1 MADDVPSASALPAIA
16 LIGFGE
22 VGRIF
27 ARDLR
32 AAGCSEIAAW
42 DVAFVDP
49 TSQQL
54 AAARESRARVGVS
67 AADAVAG
74 ADVVI
79 SAVTAG
85 SAAAAAETA
94 AAALER
100 GAFYVDVNSVS
111 PATKQAVASLVE
123 AGGGQFVEVAIMTSV
138 PPRGLKSPMLLGG
151 AHMAAFTEAMAPL
164 GMDLTA
170 YAERIGAASAV
181 KMCRSVMVKGMEAL
195 FLESMVAARH
205 YGVEEDVLASL
216 KDMIDQ
222 DWERLGG
229 YMISRALLHGRRRAE
244 EMREVARTV
253 SEAGLEPLQSA
264 ATALRQDWAA
274 DRNRDLRP
282 AGAMD
287 LTALLDLLMPDDG
300 DDA

>member
-1 MADDVPSASALPAIA
+1 MADDAPSATALPAVA
-16 LIGFGE
+16 LIGLGE

-27 ARDLR
+27 ARDLQ
-32 AAGCSEIAAW
+32 AAGCRGIAAW
-42 DVAFVDP
+42 DIAFADP
-49 TSQQL
+49 ASAQL
-54 AAARESRARVGVS
+54 AAARESGVRVGAS
-67 AADAVAG
+67 AADAVAS

-85 SAAAAAETA
+85 SAIVAAEPA
-94 AAALER
+94 APALDR

-123 AGGGQFVEVAIMTSV
+123 AGGGRFVEAAIMTSV

-151 AHMAAFTEAMAPL
+151 AHMAAFMEAMAPV

-181 KMCRSVMVKGMEAL
+181 KMCRSIMVKGMEAL

-205 YGVEEDVLASL
+205 YGVEGDVLASL

-229 YMISRALLHGRRRAE
+229 YMMSRALTHGRRRAE
-244 EMREVARTV
+244 EMREAARTV
-253 SEAGLEPLQSA
+253 AEAGLEPLQSA
-264 ATALRQDWAA
+264 ATAARQDWAA
-274 DRNRDLRP
+274 DRARP
-282 AGAMD
+282 R
-287 LTALLDLLMPDDG
+287 
-300 DDA
+300 

>member
-1 MADDVPSASALPAIA
+1 VADERAQATALPAIA

-32 AAGCSEIAAW
+32 ATGCREIAAW
-42 DVAFVDP
+42 DVAFADP
-49 TSQQL
+49 ASQQL
-54 AAARESRARVGVS
+54 AAALEAGARVGVS

-85 SAAAAAETA
+85 SAVAAAEPA
-94 AAALER
+94 AAVLDR

-111 PATKQAVASLVE
+111 PASKQAVASLVE
-123 AGGGQFVEVAIMTSV
+123 AGGGRFVEAAIMTSV

-151 AHMAAFTEAMAPL
+151 AHMAAFAAAMAPFA
-164 GMDLTA
+164 MDLSP

-195 FLESMVAARH
+195 FLESMIAARH
-205 YGVEEDVLASL
+205 YGVEGDVLASL
-216 KDMIDQ
+216 KDVIDQ

-229 YMISRALLHGRRRAE
+229 YMMSRALKHGRRRAE

-253 SEAGLEPLQSA
+253 AEAGLEPLQST
-264 ATALRQDWAA
+264 ATAVRQDWAA
-274 DRNRDLRP
+274 KRHQEIGLATTNLAEILDHLEGGKGR
-282 AGAMD
+282 AG
-287 LTALLDLLMPDDG
+287 
-300 DDA
+300 

>member
-1 MADDVPSASALPAIA
+1 VDEGLPAIA

-32 AAGCSEIAAW
+32 AAGCSGIAAW
-42 DVAFVDP
+42 DIAFADR

-54 AAARESRARVGVS
+54 AAARESGARVCAS

-74 ADVVI
+74 ADVVV

-85 SAAAAAETA
+85 SAVAAAEPA
-94 AAALER
+94 AAALDR

-123 AGGGQFVEVAIMTSV
+123 AGGGRFVEAAIMTSV
-138 PPRGLKSPMLLGG
+138 PPRGLKSPILLGG
-151 AHMAAFTEAMAPL
+151 AHMAAFAAAMAPL
-164 GMDLTA
+164 AMDLSP

-205 YGVEEDVLASL
+205 YGVEGDVLASL

-229 YMISRALLHGRRRAE
+229 YMMSRALEHGRRRAE

-253 SEAGLEPLQSA
+253 AEAGLEPLQSS
-264 ATALRQDWAA
+264 ATAVRQDWAA
-274 DRNRDLRP
+274 DRNAELGP
-282 AGAMD
+282 MK
-287 LTALLDLLMPDDG
+287 TAELAEILDLLAG
-300 DDA
+300 RERR

>member
-1 MADDVPSASALPAIA
+1 MDEGLPAFA

-22 VGRIF
+22 VGRTF

-32 AAGCSEIAAW
+32 AAGCSGIAAW
-42 DVAFVDP
+42 DIAFADP
-49 TSQQL
+49 TSSQL
-54 AAARESRARVGVS
+54 AAARESGVRIAAS

-85 SAAAAAETA
+85 SAVAAAEPA
-94 AAALER
+94 AAALGE

-123 AGGGQFVEVAIMTSV
+123 AGGGRFVEAAIMTSV

-151 AHMAAFTEAMAPL
+151 AHMAAFTEAMAPFA
-164 GMDLTA
+164 MDLGP

-205 YGVEEDVLASL
+205 YGVEDDVLASL
-216 KDMIDQ
+216 KDMVDQ

-229 YMISRALLHGRRRAE
+229 YMMSRALEHGRRRAE
-244 EMREVARTV
+244 EMREAARTV
-253 SEAGLEPLQSA
+253 AEAGLEPLQSA

-274 DRNRDLRP
+274 DR
-282 AGAMD
+282 A
-287 LTALLDLLMPDDG
+287 TALGPMKTTELAEILDLLAARG
-300 DDA
+300 RH

>member
-1 MADDVPSASALPAIA
+1 MVDEVPSAKALPAIA

-32 AAGCSEIAAW
+32 AAGCSGIAAW
-42 DVAFVDP
+42 DIAFADR

-54 AAARESRARVGVS
+54 AAARESGARVCAS

-74 ADVVI
+74 ADVVV

-85 SAAAAAETA
+85 SAVAAAEPA
-94 AAALER
+94 AAALDR

-123 AGGGQFVEVAIMTSV
+123 AGGGRFVEAAIMTSV

-151 AHMAAFTEAMAPL
+151 AHMAAFAATMAPFA
-164 GMDLTA
+164 MDLNP

-205 YGVEEDVLASL
+205 YGVEDDVLASL
-216 KDMIDQ
+216 KDMVDQ

-229 YMISRALLHGRRRAE
+229 YMMSRAITHGRRRAE
-244 EMREVARTV
+244 EMREAARTV
-253 SEAGLEPLQSA
+253 AEAGLEPLQSA
-264 ATALRQDWAA
+264 ATAVRQDWAA
-274 DRNRDLRP
+274 DRNGGSMNTTELSEI
-282 AGAMD
+282 
-287 LTALLDLLMPDDG
+287 LDFL
-300 DDA
+300 AARERH